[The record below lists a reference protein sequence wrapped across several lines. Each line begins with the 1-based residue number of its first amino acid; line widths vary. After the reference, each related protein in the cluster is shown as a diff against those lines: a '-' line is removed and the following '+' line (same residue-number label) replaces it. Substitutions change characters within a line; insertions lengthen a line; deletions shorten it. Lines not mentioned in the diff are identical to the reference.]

1 MDSYSFQVGALDCIA
16 INDGDAIYY
25 AEEYATNAP
34 RAEVTEA
41 LKAHGHQPDGIP
53 SPYSGLVVRSETNLV
68 LIDTGGGDLTPTV
81 GRLLRNLQGA
91 GIDPGDVDT
100 VILTHGHPDHIG
112 GNVDADGNLVF
123 PNARHVMFRDEWDYW
138 TDETILASFRQVYG
152 EWSRRNLSGLGDRVE
167 LLDAETEIV
176 PGIEAINAAGHT
188 PGHLALS
195 ILSGGDELLYISD
208 AALHPIHLEHPDW
221 YPVWDFEPSEAIANK
236 RRLFD
241 RAASQHALLLAF
253 HFPPFPSLGYVTKRG
268 NGWQWEPLDADG
280 PAAGAAPAADPE
292 VE

>member
-1 MDSYSFQVGALDCIA
+1 MDSYTFQVGALDCIA
-16 INDGDAIYY
+16 INDGDAIYF
-25 AEEYATNAP
+25 AEEYATNVP

-41 LKAHGHQPDGIP
+41 LKAHGHQPDDIP
-53 SPYSGLVVRSETNLV
+53 SPFSGLVVRSETNLV
-68 LIDTGGGDLTPTV
+68 LIDTGGGDLTPKV

-138 TDETILASFRQVYG
+138 TDESILASFAPVYG
-152 EWSRRNLSGLGDRVE
+152 EWSRKNLSGLGDQVE

-241 RAASQHALLLAF
+241 RAANQHALLLAF

-268 NGWQWEPLDADG
+268 NGWQWQPIDS
-280 PAAGAAPAADPE
+280 E